1 MNNKQNYP
9 SINNMELAGIIRTNM
24 LVILDGIVNRSISIN
39 DGIDKL
45 GDQLFNYNKSDIQE
59 KNLDYFSG
67 LPGQKITIVDHSF
80 STTEIE
86 FLDFLK
92 TFKFTWYS
100 TFYRLKDNK
109 FQRISDVDINKKPD
123 TRSKK
128 KDSALFLDQNCNPI
142 IFIFQVGAVPL
153 ILYFRFN
160 SVEIPT
166 LAYYLYKVIND
177 ENVIDGFSDYILDS
191 LNKYPFTSIKE
202 SFKNENYKNE
212 LFQISEK
219 LFSLNSFFSKMTQLL
234 DIISQHKDVVDK
246 SKQNNL
252 LQKKVRLLTENKDSF
267 EALNSR
273 LDSTLQKI
281 SNSYE
286 QKKIDYNLLQKNQ
299 LELENKY
306 SISINQIVK
315 DKKRKRF
322 LRKCNTFYFLIL
334 FLMVLLLFFVDY
346 VIQPN
351 KEEIFEKCKIFLLDT
366 FYKVEL

>member
-100 TFYRLKDNK
+100 TFYRLKDKK

-128 KDSALFLDQNCNPI
+128 KDSALWLVEFYVKALHQ
-142 IFIFQVGAVPL
+142 
-153 ILYFRFN
+153 ILH
-160 SVEIPT
+160 
-166 LAYYLYKVIND
+166 K
-177 ENVIDGFSDYILDS
+177 
-191 LNKYPFTSIKE
+191 KYCQ
-202 SFKNENYKNE
+202 Y
-212 LFQISEK
+212 
-219 LFSLNSFFSKMTQLL
+219 
-234 DIISQHKDVVDK
+234 
-246 SKQNNL
+246 
-252 LQKKVRLLTENKDSF
+252 
-267 EALNSR
+267 
-273 LDSTLQKI
+273 
-281 SNSYE
+281 
-286 QKKIDYNLLQKNQ
+286 
-299 LELENKY
+299 
-306 SISINQIVK
+306 
-315 DKKRKRF
+315 
-322 LRKCNTFYFLIL
+322 
-334 FLMVLLLFFVDY
+334 
-346 VIQPN
+346 
-351 KEEIFEKCKIFLLDT
+351 
-366 FYKVEL
+366 